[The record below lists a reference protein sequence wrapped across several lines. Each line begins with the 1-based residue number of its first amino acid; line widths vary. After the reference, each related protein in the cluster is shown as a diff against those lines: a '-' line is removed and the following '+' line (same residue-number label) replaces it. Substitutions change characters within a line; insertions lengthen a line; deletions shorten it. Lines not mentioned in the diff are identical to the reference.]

1 MDATSPSMMRREIDE
16 AGDAV
21 ARQLEAN
28 ADAAREW
35 GRRLRALRPPVVV
48 TNARGSSDHC
58 ALYLKYLVE
67 IALGAP
73 CASIGPS
80 IASLYKAP
88 LRLERAVAVSISQS
102 GRSPDIV
109 AMQRAAKQAGAATLA
124 LVNDVDSPLARGA
137 DGLLPLWA
145 GPERSVAATKSMIA
159 GLVAGASLVQAWNE
173 DAALAAGLAE
183 LPDRLRG
190 QTTPPPD
197 QMIEFVAS
205 ARSGFVLGRG
215 ATFAIAAEAALKLK
229 ETSGIHA
236 EAFSAAEVLHG
247 PAELIGPGFP
257 VIAFIPADEA
267 REQMEDTLRRLAEMG
282 ARILRIEAGHGDEEA
297 RLASAAIGPAPLA
310 PIAMIHRFYGLA
322 EAVARRLGRDP
333 DRPANLR
340 KVTETR

>member
-1 MDATSPSMMRREIDE
+1 M
-16 AGDAV
+16 
-21 ARQLEAN
+21 QK
-28 ADAAREW
+28 W
-35 GRRLRALRPPVVV
+35 GRRLRALDPPVVV

-88 LRLERAVAVSISQS
+88 LRLDGALAVSISQS

-109 AMQRAAKQAGAATLA
+109 AMQWAAKEAGASTLA
-124 LVNDVDSPLARGA
+124 MVNEVDSPLAVGA
-137 DGLLPLWA
+137 DGLVPLWA

-159 GLVAGASLVQAWNE
+159 GLVAGASLVAAWRE
-173 DAALAAGLAE
+173 DVGLAAGLAE

-190 QTTPPPD
+190 QTALTPD
-197 QMIEFVAS
+197 AMVQLVAT
-205 ARSGFVLGRG
+205 AKSGFVLGRG
-215 ATFAIAAEAALKLK
+215 ATYAIAAEAALKLK
-229 ETSGIHA
+229 ETSAIHA

-247 PAELIGPGFP
+247 PAALVVPGFP
-257 VIAFIPADEA
+257 VIAFMPRDEA
-267 REQMEDTLRRLAEMG
+267 REGMEETLGRLADMG
-282 ARILRIEAGHGDEEA
+282 ARILRVDAGGADEDD
-297 RLASAAIGPAPLA
+297 RLASAEIAPAALA
-310 PIAMIHRFYGLA
+310 PIAMIHRFYGLV

-333 DRPANLR
+333 DNPVNLR